1 MKCKTRHRKWQSK
14 VRNKYQRKE
23 HRNMSV
29 LNSVENNGGLNW
41 WGNSNEGTEYMH
53 RKKTPGGTQAPAC
66 LALRPHALAS
76 LSTFAPFTSRYTCRS
91 SVLRSS
97 LAHWSAFIGD
107 RQVTISLP
115 MFVIVHTS
123 TSLLVWNL
131 GIVLAYNSN
140 ERHLIVSKF
149 VHKSTRYKKEHVV
162 CVSDLL
168 QRKKQRQP
176 EWTESLCAW
185 RPY

>member
-1 MKCKTRHRKWQSK
+1 MREQ
-14 VRNKYQRKE
+14 Q
-23 HRNMSV
+23 
-29 LNSVENNGGLNW
+29 
-41 WGNSNEGTEYMH
+41 WGNRIH
-53 RKKTPGGTQAPAC
+53 AQKKNSRWHSSTC
-66 LALRPHALAS
+66 L
-76 LSTFAPFTSRYTCRS
+76 
-91 SVLRSS
+91 SS
-97 LAHWSAFIGD
+97 LKATCPGLSFNFRSLHIQVHLSFKRPEKQPRSLICFYWWQAGD
-107 RQVTISLP
+107 NIVALQLP